1 MTSILKFLPFSLLLF
16 LAGGCGPS
24 PESGPPNVM
33 HHVLGALQMQDA
45 RERDTALAS
54 ACREAAE
61 QGSGPVV
68 MMGVP
73 RIDDAA
79 LREQVAEECALAL
92 GEAGETEAAADIA
105 KLIASEKKR
114 DEVLAKVNSQ

>member
-1 MTSILKFLPFSLLLF
+1 MTSILKLFPFFVLLF
-16 LAGGCGPS
+16 LAGGCNPP
-24 PESGPPNVM
+24 PESGPPNMM

-73 RIDDAA
+73 RVHDAT

-92 GEAGETEAAADIA
+92 GEAGEAEAAADVA

-114 DEVLAKVNSQ
+114 HEVLAKVNAQ